1 MYMTFK
7 PDIKFN
13 SPKVAKKIF
22 ELRNKGEVY
31 SNIALKIHEEFGFKI
46 TAPTVKNVYERYV
59 GNNLGKVAGT
69 EKRFANEIASEYQ
82 KKMEARFDKVVE
94 ITDDLMDTLV
104 SLKKNIPPELYVK
117 YIPTILMVCREIL
130 NQLNFIKKEQIQ
142 VLINQKNVIYSPM
155 QIMNIVNQ
163 EILKLEKEGK
173 IEIKNIAA
181 NGRIL
186 SDDEKNDE
194 KKRITFSKRK
204 TEEEIEMEQAEEKS
218 DENSEADN
226 EEVIA
231 QAS

>member
-1 MYMTFK
+1 
-7 PDIKFN
+7 
-13 SPKVAKKIF
+13 VAK
-22 ELRNKGEVY
+22 NMVVQG
-31 SNIALKIHEEFGFKI
+31 
-46 TAPTVKNVYERYV
+46 VKE
-59 GNNLGKVAGT
+59 GKLAQ
-69 EKRFANEIASEYQ
+69 EIVPDYQ
-82 KKMEARFDKVVE
+82 KKMEERFDRVTKV
-94 ITDDLMDTLV
+94 TDDLMDTLV
-104 SLKKNIPPELYVK
+104 ELKKNIPPMLYVK
-117 YIPTILMVCREIL
+117 FIPTILLVCREIL